1 MLIKNE
7 FSINDLEIATGI
19 KSHTIRI
26 WEKRYK
32 LLNPRRGKRNIR
44 HYNIN
49 DFRKFL
55 SIAILYHQGLKIS
68 KIAQLSRKQLM
79 QKIIDEIAK
88 EDLYNAQKNLETI
101 KIKIISNIIEL
112 NISEFNRIIDETINS
127 YGFETTFE
135 KVLIPVLEKIGL
147 FWQSETICAGQEH
160 LFSNIIRDKIIK
172 LEKEN
177 ITNNNPKTF
186 LLFLCEDELHEI
198 GLLFAR
204 FIIKSHGHKV
214 IYLGQA
220 TPLQDVI
227 LISQKIPEIDY
238 ILTSFVSPIEQHLLK
253 KKIKSLINSTQK
265 SIIVIGKQAKNLKLE
280 KFSKLHIFADIPDFK
295 NFISNLK

>member
-1 MLIKNE
+1 MLIKDK
-7 FSINDLEIATGI
+7 FSITDLEIATGI

-44 HYNIN
+44 YYNIN

-55 SIAILYHQGLKIS
+55 NIATLYHQGLKIS
-68 KIAQLSRKQLM
+68 KIAQLSRKLLK
-79 QKIIDEIAK
+79 QKIDEIAK
-88 EDLYNAQKNLETI
+88 ENLIDIQKNLETT
-101 KIKIISNIIEL
+101 KIKIISSIIEL
-112 NISEFNRIIDETINS
+112 NISELNRIIDETINI

-177 ITNNNPKTF
+177 ISADNPRTF
-186 LLFLCEDELHEI
+186 LLFLWEDELHEI

-204 FIIKSHGHKV
+204 FIIKSYGHKV

-220 TPLQDVI
+220 TPIKDVI
-227 LISQKIPEIDY
+227 LISQKISEIDY
-238 ILTSFVSPIEQHLLK
+238 VLTSFVSPMEQCLLK
-253 KKIKSLINSTQK
+253 KKIKSLLNSTKK

-280 KFSKLHIFADIPDFK
+280 GLPNLYIFVDISDFK
-295 NFISNLK
+295 NFIANLK